1 MKMTYTRV
9 GDYCIPNLKVEKEE
23 RSIGKWGR
31 MHREFLRE
39 HHPIRFSQLVLS
51 DTLFTYLAD
60 LNEQANQRMEIL
72 IAQMQAAEGVN
83 EELKAV
89 NPIAWVQRMNNI
101 RARAEEI
108 IREEL
113 IFV

>member
-1 MKMTYTRV
+1 MKLEYIRN
-9 GDYCIPNLKVEKEE
+9 GDYYIPNLTIQKEE

-39 HHPIRFSQLVLS
+39 HHPIQFSQLVLS

-60 LNEQANQRMEIL
+60 LNEQAQQRMEAL
-72 IAQMQAAEGVN
+72 VSQLQVAEGVN
-83 EELKAV
+83 EELKATD
-89 NPIAWVQRMNNI
+89 PIAWVQHMNNI
-101 RARAEEI
+101 RARTEEVI
-108 IREEL
+108 LSEL

>member
-1 MKMTYTRV
+1 
-9 GDYCIPNLKVEKEE
+9 
-23 RSIGKWGR
+23 

-60 LNEQANQRMEIL
+60 LNEQSQQRMEAL
-72 IAQMQAAEGVN
+72 ISPLQAAEGVT
-83 EELKAV
+83 EDLKAAD
-89 NPIAWVQRMNNI
+89 PIAWVQHMNSI
-101 RARAEEI
+101 QARAEEI
-108 IREEL
+108 VLSEL